1 MPRTSTARPRAGGDP
16 ETLARTRWV
25 PAFAGTSGWE
35 LRCAGVLVAM
45 AFIAGATPAAAT
57 GTVEC
62 EAPGGGANLMM
73 TIGSLPVLGVVHLEF
88 TVDGHTWSTGNVGDV
103 AISVGQA
110 FRDGERWLIDA
121 TDRNIESVVAE
132 IRLNEA
138 VEGGDMALAGTLKI
152 LGSGAYAVSCIG
164 P

>member
-1 MPRTSTARPRAGGDP
+1 
-16 ETLARTRWV
+16 
-25 PAFAGTSGWE
+25 
-35 LRCAGVLVAM
+35 
-45 AFIAGATPAAAT
+45 
-57 GTVEC
+57 
-62 EAPGGGANLMM
+62 MM

-88 TVDGHTWSTGNVGDV
+88 TVDGQTWSTGDVGDV